1 MIRPSCT
8 SDVLVASISA
18 CGLLALALLAGC
30 GAVSPTKVASDH
42 HVSLTWNASTGA
54 THYNVYSSEISGSYY
69 VLIGS
74 TTNLKF
80 TDANVDSGVTFY
92 YVCTAVDA
100 AGRESAFSREARAA
114 IPSD

>member
-54 THYNVYSSEISGSYY
+54 THYNVYRSEISGSYY

-80 TDANVDSGVTFY
+80 TDAKVESMSGIMGTDEDLVRLQESVD
-92 YVCTAVDA
+92 
-100 AGRESAFSREARAA
+100 
-114 IPSD
+114 INI

>member
-30 GAVSPTKVASDH
+30 GAVSSTKVASDH

-54 THYNVYSSEISGSYY
+54 AHYNVYRREISGSY

-74 TTNLKF
+74 TQNLNF

-114 IPSD
+114 IPPD